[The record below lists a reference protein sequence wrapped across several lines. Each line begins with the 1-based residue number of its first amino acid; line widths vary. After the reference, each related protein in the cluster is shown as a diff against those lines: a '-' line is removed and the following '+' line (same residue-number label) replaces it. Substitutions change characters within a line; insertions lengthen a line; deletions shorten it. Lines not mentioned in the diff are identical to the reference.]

1 MLNRGCF
8 FPGISFDSS
17 YRKCYDIHNC
27 GKPGTDNMEKKKK
40 DTGNIRFSGKLK
52 YYMQWPAVMILFL
65 VIMNAAVY
73 FVNVK
78 SGFIVSVFGVIYV
91 IIFMIMM
98 LNYKPNIMGEMI
110 SFASQ
115 YEKVQKTLLKEL
127 TIPFA
132 LLDTEG
138 QILWMNDQ
146 FSALT
151 GKDQTY
157 HKSILNIF
165 PEIDTHILPETKKET
180 TVQLQFQEKE
190 FQARFQKVPLEYLNN
205 SVSII
210 DVPTDKEYFI
220 ALYLFD
226 NTEVKHYIRENQEQ
240 KLITGLIY
248 LDNYEE
254 ALDSV
259 EEVRRSLLA
268 ALIDR
273 KISKYISALDGIVK
287 KMEKDK
293 YFVILKYKYLAEL
306 EKNRFSL
313 LEEVKTVNIGNE
325 MKVTLSIG
333 IGVNGSGYLQNYE
346 FSRIAIE
353 LALGRGGDQ
362 AVVKDNDKISYYGG
376 KSQQMEKNTRVKAR
390 VKAHALREF
399 IGSKERVVVM
409 GHKITD
415 IDTFGSSIGIYR
427 AAKMLNKKAHIVLGD
442 TNGPIRQWME
452 IFLNNKEYEDDM
464 FINHET
470 AERIVDDNAV
480 VVVVDTNRPSMA
492 ECEEILYKTKTIVVL
507 DHHRQSSEVIQN
519 AVLSYIEP
527 YASSSCEMVAEI
539 LQYFADGIRLK
550 AHEADC
556 IYAGIIIDTNNF
568 MTKTGVRTFEAA
580 AFLRR
585 SGADVTRVRKMLR
598 NDMPSYKARAEA
610 VRHAEVFMENYAISM
625 CPARDIENPTI
636 VGAQAAN
643 ELLNI
648 IGIKASFVITEY
660 NDRIYISAR
669 AIDEVNVQII
679 MERLG
684 GGGHLN
690 IAGAQLD
697 GINETEAKRRLKEII
712 MKMTEEGAI

>member
-1 MLNRGCF
+1 MTV
-8 FPGISFDSS
+8 PGKNAI
-17 YRKCYDIHNC
+17 ILIIAINVE
-27 GKPGTDNMEKKKK
+27 GWVMDNMEKKGK
-40 DTGNIRFSGKLK
+40 NIEKIKFSGKLK
-52 YYMQWPAVMILFL
+52 YYMQWPAIIILSML
-65 VIMNAAVY
+65 IMNAVVC
-73 FVNVK
+73 FVNIK
-78 SGFIVSVFGVIYV
+78 SGLIVAAFCVVYIIIASV
-91 IIFMIMM
+91 MI

-110 SFASQ
+110 TFATQ
-115 YEKVQKTLLKEL
+115 YETVQKTLLKEL
-127 TIPFA
+127 AVPFA
-132 LLDTEG
+132 LLDTDG
-138 QILWMNDQ
+138 KILWMNDE
-146 FSALT
+146 FSDLT
-151 GKDQTY
+151 GKDQKY
-157 HKSILNIF
+157 HKNILNIF
-165 PEIDTHILPETKKET
+165 PEMMIDIFPGTKEEST
-180 TVQLQFQEKE
+180 LQIQYQERE
-190 FQARFQKVPLEYLNN
+190 YEARLQMAPMEILNN

-210 DVPTDKEYFI
+210 EIPEDKNYFI

-226 NTEVKHYIRENQEQ
+226 NTEMRYYIRENQEQ
-240 KLITGLIY
+240 KLVTGLIY

-254 ALDSV
+254 ALESV
-259 EEVRRSLLA
+259 EEVRRSLLV

-273 KISKYISALDGIVK
+273 KISKYISAMDGIVRK
-287 KMEKDK
+287 IEKDK
-293 YFVILKYKYLAEL
+293 YFIILKYKYLAGL
-306 EKNRFSL
+306 SANRFSL
-313 LEEVKTVNIGNE
+313 LEEVKTVNIGND

-376 KSQQMEKNTRVKAR
+376 KSLQMEKSTRVKAR

-399 IGSKERVVVM
+399 MGSKEDVVVM

-415 IDTFGSSIGIYR
+415 IDSFGASIGIYR
-427 AAKMLNKKAHIVLGD
+427 AAKMLNKKVHIVLGD
-442 TNGPIRQWME
+442 TNGSIRPWMDA
-452 IFLNNKEYEDDM
+452 FLNNKEYESDM
-464 FINHET
+464 FVDHET
-470 AERIVDDNAV
+470 AESIVDENTV
-480 VVVVDTNRPSMA
+480 IVVVDTNRPSMC
-492 ECEEILYKTKTIVVL
+492 ECESLLNMTKTIVVL
-507 DHHRQSSEVIQN
+507 DHHRQSSEVIKN

-527 YASSSCEMVAEI
+527 FASSACEMVAEI

-550 AHEADC
+550 SNEADC

-598 NDMPSYKARAEA
+598 NDMSSYKARAEA
-610 VRHAEVFMENYAISM
+610 VRHAEVFLEHFAISV
-625 CPARDIENPTI
+625 CPTQDIESPTI

-648 IGIKASFVITEY
+648 VGIKASFVITEF
-660 NDRIYISAR
+660 NKRIYISAR
-669 AIDEVNVQII
+669 SIDEVNVQII

-697 GINETEAKRRLKEII
+697 EIDGEEAKRRLKETIL
-712 MKMTEEGAI
+712 KMIEEGAV